1 MQYVVI
7 VKSSPSAYSS
17 RNAYL
22 FCKALR
28 EAGHQLSQLFFY
40 EDGVWTANTHQ
51 CPPQDGFDTVSA
63 WCQLLEETNIIGNV
77 CIAAAIKRG
86 VLDTEEA
93 QRYEKPSGNLSAPFA
108 LAGLGEL
115 VEASTQADRVVTFQ

>member
-28 EAGHQLSQLFFY
+28 EAGHHLSQLFFY
-40 EDGVWTANTHQ
+40 EDGVWVANTQQ
-51 CPPQDGFDTVSA
+51 CPPQDGFDAVSA
-63 WCQLLEETNIIGNV
+63 WCKLLSEADIHGHV

-86 VLDTEEA
+86 VLDSAEA
-93 QRYEKPSGNLSAPFA
+93 HRYEKPSGNLTAPFT

-115 VEASTQADRVVTFQ
+115 VEATTKADRVVTFQ